1 VLVSRRAFDG
11 GFSGLLDSIW
21 MHGRRPRGRPGVPVG
36 GLREVVPGDRL
47 RRVDGHAEG
56 PAGGR
61 EGSPEPLRGYSVLAI
76 QSAVSHPMRCGSSSQ
91 VNPPS
96 IRTCCPPASCRDGG
110 QAAGLDGLSPAS
122 RGRAGWVHRP
132 LAPSGCADPS
142 GDSGAA
148 MSRRT
153 DPTIGATSRNPAER
167 GTTGCSPIG
176 VARRN
181 PPVPRLGGH
190 FVASVTG
197 RGPRSGPQ
205 RGVRR
210 ACPRP

>member
-132 LAPSGCADPS
+132 LAPSGCADPRAIRVPPCP
-142 GDSGAA
+142 GG
-148 MSRRT
+148 
-153 DPTIGATSRNPAER
+153 PTRPSARPA
-167 GTTGCSPIG
+167 GT
-176 VARRN
+176 R
-181 PPVPRLGGH
+181 
-190 FVASVTG
+190 
-197 RGPRSGPQ
+197 RSGVPQ
-205 RGVRR
+205 GAHRSGWLAGTRL
-210 ACPRP
+210 CPGSAAISWRP